1 VHDELAVTYSLFGLP
16 EQVSVVLSVYSLDGR
31 QVAAVE
37 AGTQRSGTQTVTWNG
52 RDENGRLLAPG
63 VYLLAVG
70 VQSEQSEDLKV
81 SPLGIAY

>member
-1 VHDELAVTYSLFGLP
+1 
-16 EQVSVVLSVYSLDGR
+16 VVLSVYSLDGR
-31 QVAAVE
+31 QVAGVE